1 MTGVSKYTD
10 LPRLRRMIDESGF
23 AAVVAVWPENVGYL
37 TGFYHPDMRVNWERL
52 HIAVWPAGG
61 EPGFIVPR
69 MRANLWN
76 DSVATPFFAPEDTS
90 PFIDDVRG
98 YDGEELDMV
107 RVLAELLTD
116 RGATSGTL
124 GVEFR
129 SLPLKVSLELRRL
142 LPGLTQQD
150 GWPLLNELRK
160 VKSPAEVEVM
170 TRANR
175 LTAESLEKVLGS
187 VRPGLS
193 EREIGAQLAEE
204 LWSRGADELSHSVLG
219 AGPRAASWHP
229 WPTGQVLEDGMLIR
243 SDWGVRI
250 DGYTSDIARN
260 AVVGRASAGQKDTFA
275 RISEV
280 HDTLV
285 AAVKPGVLASDLSA
299 IARREYARL
308 GLEYRW
314 GLVGHGIGMV
324 IHEEPQLLL
333 DVHDPVVE
341 GMTLE
346 IELGYFGE
354 TGGYHIEDMVH
365 VTASGA
371 VNLTQR
377 DPNRRLIES
386 GR

>member
-23 AAVVAVWPENVGYL
+23 AAVIAVWPENVGYL

-61 EPGFIVPR
+61 EPGFIVPQ

-76 DSVATPFFAPEDTS
+76 DSVATPFFAPEDS
-90 PFIDDVRG
+90 RPFIDDVRG
-98 YDGEELDMV
+98 YDGEQLDMV

-116 RGATSGTL
+116 RGAASGAVA
-124 GVEFR
+124 VEFR
-129 SLPLKVSLELRRL
+129 SLPLKVSLELHRL

-160 VKSPAEVEVM
+160 VKSAAEVEVM
-170 TRANR
+170 TRANQ

-187 VRPGLS
+187 LRPGRN

-229 WPTGQVLEDGMLIR
+229 WPTGQVLEEGMLVR

-260 AVVGRASAGQKDTFA
+260 AVVGRASAEQKDTFA
-275 RISEV
+275 RISEI

-377 DPNRRLIES
+377 DPGRRLIES

>member
-1 MTGVSKYTD
+1 MKLKVDVITRAATSADIGGVTDVFLRARKELMPFAPLAHTDYDVCRWIADWLIPTGRVT
-10 LPRLRRMIDESGF
+10 
-23 AAVVAVWPENVGYL
+23 VAVGAHGLIVGMAATSEADGVLWLDQLYV
-37 TGFYHPDMRVNWERL
+37 FPPRVGQGIGTR
-52 HIAVWPAGG
+52 
-61 EPGFIVPR
+61 
-69 MRANLWN
+69 
-76 DSVATPFFAPEDTS
+76 
-90 PFIDDVRG
+90 
-98 YDGEELDMV
+98 
-107 RVLAELLTD
+107 LLTD
-116 RGATSGTL
+116 RGVTSGTL
-124 GVEFR
+124 AVEFR

-229 WPTGQVLEDGMLIR
+229 WPTGQGLEDGMLIR

-299 IARREYARL
+299 IARREYARV

>member
-1 MTGVSKYTD
+1 MTAESKYTD

-61 EPGFIVPR
+61 APGFIVPR

-76 DSVATPFFAPEDTS
+76 DSVATPFFAPEDS
-90 PFIDDVRG
+90 RPFVDDVRG

-124 GVEFR
+124 AVEFR

-187 VRPGLS
+187 VRPGQS
-193 EREIGAQLAEE
+193 EREIGAKLAEE

-219 AGPRAASWHP
+219 GGPRAASWHP
-229 WPTGQVLEDGMLIR
+229 WPTGQVLEEGMLLR

-299 IARREYARL
+299 IARREYARV

-365 VTASGA
+365 VTSSGA